1 MMKRL
6 IASIVLVFSV
16 AGPAFAADIA
26 NGDAVEQTIT
36 IIEAGRFVTRTLDPG
51 EHADICPSGCIVS
64 FPDGSQMALSGM
76 ETIEIRNGAGHFD

>member
-1 MMKRL
+1 MKRV
-6 IASIVLVFSV
+6 IAITMLVSTF

-36 IIEAGRFVTRTLDPG
+36 IIEAGRFLARKLDPG
-51 EHADICPSGCIVS
+51 EHVDVCPNGCIVS

-76 ETIEIRNGAGHFD
+76 ETIVIRDGAGHLD